1 MQSIT
6 VKYLPATNYCPARLK
21 ARCAGGSIT
30 VALDYSID
38 DRDYLVERTVA
49 LALIAKMDWGQQV
62 RITGVGRDYRGD
74 VVFTLGNIETDSTSK
89 RDRTPLALI
98 ENDPRRLADLETDS
112 TSKRDRWIEQAR
124 QSEIP
129 TEYQEFLIRHYDKTQ
144 QYADAT
150 PVEYMRRH
158 FGDSCVS
165 RVHVNPHHATVLRDM
180 LDLDEGAGVI
190 VLDELAPIGGDES

>member
-74 VVFTLGNIETDSTSK
+74 VVFTLGNI
-89 RDRTPLALI
+89 
-98 ENDPRRLADLETDS
+98 ETDS